1 MKIFR
6 LCIFLALSITAYI
19 CSAGRI
25 SYTQSMRMSMVEMK
39 SIYADTLTNI
49 GIDAEYD
56 KYDSF
61 SSSIDGAPGVPM
73 KYVYFVVPSD
83 AYDFSISVKP
93 TFTESKKLQSQVIP
107 VQNNLASSPRHDLY
121 FDKSIYSVD
130 KFYPET
136 YASIDGDGYLGGNRI
151 ITVAISPIAYNPVS
165 KILKTTSFIL
175 HLDFKTGKSE
185 SGTVS
190 MQPIEPT
197 NAERYKFDLDLTKS
211 IVANPMSVTEL
222 RLSGEKFSSNV
233 ASPLPVYDY
242 CIITDRNLRPAF
254 DRLVA
259 WKQQKGYNAGVVC
272 IEDILSCIDFQNGD
286 EVSNINDDAGKLRSY
301 LQYSYKNGGKFV
313 LLAGND
319 SIVPVR
325 YGCAINFYGGQSVS
339 KKGLIPTDAYYSDLS
354 SNWNEDNDEFY
365 GENYIDKI
373 DFFPELF
380 VGRLLCSTSE
390 EVGNFTEKLIR
401 YERNPG
407 NGDYS
412 YLSKAFITQSDQ
424 MQSLYQGDNFSREL
438 SLGFGI
444 KTIFSEIPSFDAIA
458 PTFPTGTDCISEMN
472 KHYGLLSWFGHGNP
486 GGVCAKTREDNN
498 GEHYGIIANSNRN
511 SGHIDEKGNNGL
523 DRLLNKDYPSIAI
536 SPSCS
541 LSPFD
546 IIPDYDF
553 RLNMAT
559 SFTVGG
565 LYGGPA
571 FIGNTRNAYIDSAN
585 DLVVAVVRNIIH
597 KSMKIG
603 PAVAFAKTQTKDYP
617 DKLKQN
623 LVGCPEL
630 DMWTGVPQ
638 QFGKIDIV
646 RGDRQITLKNADLS
660 GCNIAYFDY
669 NKGTRNIMVAD
680 STVCVI
686 DNADPNSSLVVYK
699 HNYIPY
705 FPSMELQNGVFNGPK
720 YIFSESMS
728 IGGKVNSTRSYGD
741 FLFQKGVAV
750 FDTEHDVKICEGTT
764 FDNESDVTFKAKE
777 VIIMGGKIKRGATVT
792 VVAPSV
798 KVIKNFDIEKG
809 GVLNIL
815 TKQ

>member
-1 MKIFR
+1 M
-6 LCIFLALSITAYI
+6 
-19 CSAGRI
+19 
-25 SYTQSMRMSMVEMK
+25 
-39 SIYADTLTNI
+39 
-49 GIDAEYD
+49 
-56 KYDSF
+56 
-61 SSSIDGAPGVPM
+61 
-73 KYVYFVVPSD
+73 
-83 AYDFSISVKP
+83 
-93 TFTESKKLQSQVIP
+93 
-107 VQNNLASSPRHDLY
+107 
-121 FDKSIYSVD
+121 
-130 KFYPET
+130 
-136 YASIDGDGYLGGNRI
+136 
-151 ITVAISPIAYNPVS
+151 S
-165 KILKTTSFIL
+165 KILKTTSTIL
-175 HLDFKTGKSE
+175 YLDFKTGKSS
-185 SGTVS
+185 SGTDA
-190 MQPIEPT
+190 MRPILPI
-197 NAERYKFDLDLTKS
+197 NAERYEFDLELTKS
-211 IVANPMSVTEL
+211 IVANPLNVTEL
-222 RLSGEKFSSNV
+222 RLSGEKYSSNV

-242 CIITDRNLRPAF
+242 CVITDRNLQPAF
-254 DRLVA
+254 ERLIA

-272 IEDILSCIDFQNGD
+272 IEDILSCADFQNGD
-286 EVSNINDDAGKLRSY
+286 EVSNINDNAGKLRSY
-301 LQYSYKNGGKFV
+301 LQYSYMNGGKFV

-325 YGCAINFYGGQSVS
+325 YGCAINFYRGQSVS
-339 KKGLIPTDAYYSDLS
+339 KTSLIPTDAYYSDLS

-373 DFFPELF
+373 DFLPELF
-380 VGRLLCSTSE
+380 VGRLLCSTTE

-438 SLGFGI
+438 SSGFGI

-458 PTFPTGTDCISEMN
+458 PTFPTGTDCISEMD
-472 KHYGLLSWFGHGNP
+472 KHYGLLSWYGHGNP
-486 GGVCAKTREDNN
+486 GGVCTKTREVNN
-498 GEHYGIIANSNRN
+498 GGHYGIIANSHRN
-511 SGHIDEKGNNGL
+511 SGHTDENGKNGL
-523 DRLLNKDYPSIAI
+523 DCLLNCDYPSIAI

-541 LSPFD
+541 LAPFD
-546 IIPDYDF
+546 IIPDYNF

-571 FIGNTRNAYIDSAN
+571 FIGNTRNADIDSAN

-630 DMWTGVPQ
+630 DMWTGMPQ
-638 QFGKIDIV
+638 QFGEIDIV
-646 RGDRQITLKNADLS
+646 RGNRQITLKNANLS

-669 NKGTRNIMVAD
+669 NKGTRNIVVAD

-699 HNYIPY
+699 HNFIPY
-705 FPSMELQNGVFNGPK
+705 VSSIELQNGVFNDPK
-720 YIFSESMS
+720 YIFSESIS
-728 IGGKVNSTRSYGD
+728 IGAKINSSRPYGD

-750 FDTEHDVKICEGTT
+750 FDAERDVRICDGTI
-764 FDNESDVTFKAKE
+764 FENKSEITFKAKE

-792 VVAPSV
+792 IIAPNV
-798 KVIKNFDIEKG
+798 KVIKNFDVEKG

-815 TKQ
+815 TK